1 VIQIERE
8 RLLRRGRPELASKGR
23 KPPARGPDRDISTP
37 RRRDDAFRKHDIEV
51 ETSVGVELRGTI
63 TGTAQESRGF
73 EI

>member
-8 RLLRRGRPELASKGR
+8 RLPRRGCPELASKGR
-23 KPPARGPDRDISTP
+23 KRPARGPDREISTP

-51 ETSVGVELRGTI
+51 ETIVGVELRGTI
-63 TGTAQESRGF
+63 TGTSRESQGF